1 MSELAAAKIDF
12 FLSGEAAA
20 AAAFEAAPMS
30 GQPASAA
37 VAAAS
42 ISAKS
47 RVEGGCS
54 HDPLSAPSVPRATP
68 SSLARRT
75 ATCAAAAL
83 AAAAREGLATHAAA
97 AVMAARRALP
107 CAGERAEQ
115 PTLADERFV
124 EAGVHWP
131 PLTRERRRAGFWS
144 GGT

>member
-20 AAAFEAAPMS
+20 AAAFEAAPMGS
-30 GQPASAA
+30 TPSAA

-54 HDPLSAPSVPRATP
+54 HDPLSAPSVPRATR

-115 PTLADERFV
+115 PPLADERFV

-131 PLTRERRRAGFWS
+131 PLTSERRRAGFWS